1 MSANLEAKKQLVEE
15 ISEKIK
21 SSKSVVLVTYKGL
34 TVAEDTALR
43 HEFRKQDVE
52 YKVLKNTLVR
62 KAFDGM
68 NVKDFDNDLNGP
80 TAVAFAKDE
89 TSACK
94 ILVDAAKKYTDK
106 ISMKSGYVDGAYVD
120 VKGLN
125 ALAAIPSKQE
135 LYSILAGTLSGFV
148 RGLAVALQA
157 VADKKAE

>member
-1 MSANLEAKKQLVEE
+1 MSANIEAKKQLVEE
-15 ISEKIK
+15 IAEKIK
-21 SSKSVVLVTYKGL
+21 ASKSVVLVTYKGL

-43 HEFRKQDVE
+43 GEFRKQDVE

-68 NVKDFDNDLNGP
+68 DVKDFDNDLNGP

-120 VKGLN
+120 AKGLA
-125 ALAAIPSKQE
+125 ALAAIPSKTD
-135 LYSILAGTLSGFV
+135 LYSMLAGTLSGFI
-148 RGLAVALQA
+148 RSLAVAVKA
-157 VADKKAE
+157 VADKEAE